1 MKGGI
6 SQGHIDLKGRV
17 SLKLSVVKFMEEVE
31 CGLPGPGGRG
41 GERELVLNESGV
53 SVGELKKFWR

>member
-1 MKGGI
+1 M
-6 SQGHIDLKGRV
+6 
-17 SLKLSVVKFMEEVE
+17 KLSVVKFMEEVE